1 MNDLMHTVYYVVP
14 AFLLGIVLHEWAHA
28 FVAWR
33 MGDPTGRDLGRLT
46 LNPLK
51 HLDPI
56 GTLMMFVA
64 GIGWANP
71 VPINARNFRNPRAG
85 IALSA
90 GAGPLMNVAIAAVAI
105 VLIHLLPPEQRDP
118 FLLGHGFSWFML
130 LITIA
135 QVNALLAVFNLIP
148 VKPLD
153 GHHFLEV
160 LLPARV
166 FWRYKQNEAVITVV
180 AMVLLFSGAFNPL
193 FRAVQH
199 GVEGLCVTSYW
210 GVP

>member
-1 MNDLMHTVYYVVP
+1 MSQNTLIYMLP
-14 AFLLGIVLHEWAHA
+14 AFLIGIVLHEWAHA

-33 MGDPTGRDLGRLT
+33 MGDPTGKNQGRLS
-46 LNPLK
+46 LNPLV

-71 VPINARNFRNPRAG
+71 VPINSENFRNRRMG
-85 IALSA
+85 LALSA
-90 GAGPLMNVAIAAVAI
+90 GAGPVMNLLIAAASI
-105 VLIHLLPPEQRDP
+105 LLVNLMPAPARDP
-118 FLLGHGFSWFML
+118 LLQGHGFSWLTFF
-130 LITIA
+130 TTVA

-153 GHHFLEV
+153 GHHYAELV
-160 LLPARV
+160 LPKQL
-166 FWRYKQNEAVITVV
+166 FWRYKQHEAMISIV
-180 AMVLLFSGAFNPL
+180 ALVLLFAGFFSPMFE
-193 FRAVQH
+193 AVQRM
-199 GVEGLCVTSYW
+199 VYGLCVSSYW